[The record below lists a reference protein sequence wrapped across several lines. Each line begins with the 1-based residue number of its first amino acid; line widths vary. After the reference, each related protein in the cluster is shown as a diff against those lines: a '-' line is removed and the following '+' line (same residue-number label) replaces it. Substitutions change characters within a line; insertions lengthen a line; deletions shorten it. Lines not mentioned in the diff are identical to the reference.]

1 MKRKPVT
8 PAPDPAAVRHALG
21 YIGEQEVCILL
32 DIEMPTL
39 RNRLSIG
46 TAPPSFKVGNR
57 HLFKLTEVD
66 AWIRRRRVNKAS
78 A

>member
-1 MKRKPVT
+1 MKQKPVISV
-8 PAPDPAAVRHALG
+8 PDPAAIRHALG
-21 YIGEQEVCILL
+21 YIGEQEVSILL
-32 DIEMPTL
+32 GIELQTL

-57 HLFKLTEVD
+57 RLFKLTEVD
-66 AWIRRRRVNKAS
+66 AWIRRRRVNKAC

>member
-1 MKRKPVT
+1 VKQNALT
-8 PAPDPAAVRHALG
+8 SAHDPAALRHALG
-21 YIGEQEVCILL
+21 YIDEHEVCILL
-32 DIEMPTL
+32 GIALPTL

-57 HLFKLTEVD
+57 HLFKVAEVD
-66 AWIRRRRVNKAS
+66 AWIRRRRVHRAS